1 MLWMAK
7 KDSQKMGNVNK
18 TRHQRYV
25 FHGLAVVIIL
35 NTLVVMKELY
45 NDDKCDNNDFLYVI

>member
-1 MLWMAK
+1 MAK